1 MTPVALPVAVSLP
14 VPFWS
19 RSLRAVLPV
28 LRSQP
33 LRLARGAA
41 AGAIAVAVLALV
53 PAASLRADAYPV
65 AVLRVLDK
73 ITARVSVLNAPLHQ
87 VLQFGT
93 LEIVARA
100 CDKQPPEET
109 PESAAF
115 LEIWEVRQGKSV
127 QSLFTGWMFA
137 STPGLSALEHPI
149 YDLWVLDCVSSSESA
164 ADSSSGGNVP

>member
-1 MTPVALPVAVSLP
+1 MTPAAPTAAMLSLMP
-14 VPFWS
+14 C
-19 RSLRAVLPV
+19 RSLRA
-28 LRSQP
+28 
-33 LRLARGAA
+33 ARRCAAGLTAA
-41 AGAIAVAVLALV
+41 AILALV
-53 PAASLRADAYPV
+53 PAASVRADAYPV

-73 ITARVSVLNAPLHQ
+73 ITARVSILNAPLHQ
-87 VLQFGT
+87 VMQFGT

-100 CDKQPPEET
+100 CDERPPEEI

-127 QSLFTGWMFA
+127 QSVFTGWMFA

-164 ADSSSGGNVP
+164 ADSSSGGKAP